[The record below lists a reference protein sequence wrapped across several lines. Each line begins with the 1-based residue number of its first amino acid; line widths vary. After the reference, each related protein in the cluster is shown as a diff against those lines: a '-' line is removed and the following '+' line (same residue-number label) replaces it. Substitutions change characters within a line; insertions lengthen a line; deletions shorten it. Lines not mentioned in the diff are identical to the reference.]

1 MFHYIFT
8 LSPKLLA
15 KISLVCCHLAV
26 SIPYPTLANI
36 LNTACP
42 ALGGVQSL
50 TQRAVSLGVG
60 GSMAGHM
67 VIAARGGIVI
77 TPPEVGGE

>member
-1 MFHYIFT
+1 M
-8 LSPKLLA
+8 
-15 KISLVCCHLAV
+15 
-26 SIPYPTLANI
+26 NI

-60 GSMAGHM
+60 GSIAGHG

-77 TPPEVGGE
+77 TPPEVGGEQGGILGNTNQVHISERIKLKKLSQT

>member
-1 MFHYIFT
+1 M
-8 LSPKLLA
+8 
-15 KISLVCCHLAV
+15 SLVFGHLAV
-26 SIPYPTLANI
+26 CICDPPLVDI
-36 LNTACP
+36 LNNICP

-50 TQRAVSLGVG
+50 TQRAVSLGIG

-67 VIAARGGIVI
+67 VSAARGGIVI